1 MGENLFPSLLWSA
14 PNEVS
19 MNFKES
25 VRDVPDFPKPG
36 VMFKDITPLLDD
48 AKAFAAA
55 IDAMAEP
62 VLALLPTHV
71 LGLESRGFIFGSAL
85 AHKLGLGFV
94 PARKPGKLPR
104 PTFSEPFALEYGDDR
119 LEIHQ
124 DAFKPGDRVLIVD
137 DVLATGGT
145 ASAARRLVERTG
157 AVAVALTL
165 FIELDFLKGRENLK
179 GLPVFSVLNY

>member
-1 MGENLFPSLLWSA
+1 
-14 PNEVS
+14 
-19 MNFKES
+19 MNFKPF

-36 VMFKDITPLLDD
+36 VVFKDITPLLDN
-48 AKAFAAA
+48 AEAFRAA

-104 PTFSEPFALEYGDDR
+104 PTFSEPFALEYGNDH

-124 DAFKPGDRVLIVD
+124 DAFRPGDRVLIVD

-145 ASAARRLVERTG
+145 GSAARRLVERTG
-157 AVAVALTL
+157 AQAVALTL
-165 FIELDFLKGRENLK
+165 FIELDFLKGQEQLK
-179 GLPVFSVLNY
+179 GLPVFSVLHY

>member
-1 MGENLFPSLLWSA
+1 MD
-14 PNEVS
+14 
-19 MNFKES
+19 FKLC

-36 VMFKDITPLLDD
+36 VLFKDITPLLDD
-48 AKAFAAA
+48 AAAFSRA

-62 VLALLPTHV
+62 ALALHPTHV

-104 PTFSEPFALEYGDDR
+104 ATYKATYGLEYGQDS

-124 DAFKPGDRVLIVD
+124 DALKRGDRVLIVD

-145 ASAARRLVERTG
+145 AGAARQLIEMAG
-157 AVAVALTL
+157 AQPVALTL
-165 FIELDFLKGRENLK
+165 FIELAFLKGRDALK
-179 GLPVFSVLNY
+179 GLPVFSVLSF